1 MLTVN
6 VHEAKTNLS
15 SLLAKIESKN
25 ESVIICRNGKP
36 VAELRKAHAAA
47 RLKTLP
53 PPNLAMA
60 IKVHGDPTAPLDADE
75 MPEDFK

>member
-25 ESVIICRNGKP
+25 ESVLICRNGRP
-36 VAELRKAHAAA
+36 VAELRRVDAKARMQ
-47 RLKTLP
+47 RLP
-53 PPNLAMA
+53 APNLAMA
-60 IKVHGDPTAPLDADE
+60 IKTHGDPTAPLASDE
-75 MPEDFK
+75 LPEDFK